1 MLILSFVML
10 YRKTNPRLELVLVGG
25 DGVTGA
31 VVAVAGVAVD
41 VLLDEHE
48 DDIDVEVVAEDED
61 EVADDDDPM
70 LLGPGLPVKDII
82 SVLERWI

>member
-1 MLILSFVML
+1 M
-10 YRKTNPRLELVLVGG
+10 ELVLVGG

-48 DDIDVEVVAEDED
+48 DDIDVEVVAEDDDD
-61 EVADDDDPM
+61 EVAEDDDPM
-70 LLGPGLPVKDII
+70 LLGPGLPVNDII

>member
-1 MLILSFVML
+1 MLILSLVML

-25 DGVTGA
+25 VGGTGA

-41 VLLDEHE
+41 VLLEEHE
-48 DDIDVEVVAEDED
+48 DDIDVEVVAEKDD

-70 LLGPGLPVKDII
+70 LLGPCLPVKDII

>member
-48 DDIDVEVVAEDED
+48 DDIDVEVVAEDE
-61 EVADDDDPM
+61 VADDDDPM